1 MVERATFG
9 TGQSGVQIY
18 DLDEI
23 TYFSLSCLI
32 CRNGTN
38 DTTGGDELCENVY
51 LFKIFTTSSY
61 ERSILPPR

>member
-1 MVERATFG
+1 MIERATFE
-9 TGQSGVQIY
+9 TRQSGVQIY

-23 TYFSLSCLI
+23 TYFSFSFLF

-38 DTTGGDELCENVY
+38 DTTGCDELCENVY
-51 LFKIFTTSSY
+51 LFKILNTSSY